1 MMRKFIPLLIAILV
15 FILPS
20 SISYAA
26 IAKWAGIKGIS
37 LAAVSRIYNKL
48 KNKLGFY
55 GKPYVYWTEG
65 NNLRREDFAGYTARK
80 YKSEVADKLAH
91 PIGKDVAEM
100 ITKQIRKNNPKANV

>member
-48 KNKLGFY
+48 KN
-55 GKPYVYWTEG
+55 
-65 NNLRREDFAGYTARK
+65 
-80 YKSEVADKLAH
+80 
-91 PIGKDVAEM
+91 
-100 ITKQIRKNNPKANV
+100 